1 MSRFSDIQDLKPC
14 FICHG
19 HILDSKKIKRLLP
32 TKRSTIIEWYG
43 ICNNCLDRYP
53 EILETFERISNL
65 PDDVEEPNHS
75 VMFNLLESI
84 RSHFW
89 GNRFVP
95 PYKPKKKE

>member
-1 MSRFSDIQDLKPC
+1 MKYKPC

-19 HILDSKKIKRLLP
+19 RIHEEGSKDTTKLIP
-32 TKRSTIIEWYG
+32 STKRTIIEWYG
-43 ICNNCLDRYP
+43 ICDVCLNRYP
-53 EILETFERISNL
+53 EILETFERVSNL
-65 PDDVEEPNHS
+65 PDDVGECNHT

-89 GNRFVP
+89 GNRYIP